1 MSGWVEPPP
10 PWVAHREM
18 TFGHGRLTV
27 LSATELHFEY
37 VATDGA
43 VHDEFFLTRP
53 VPHRP

>member
-53 VPHRP
+53 VPHHP